1 MSGAA
6 AIEKTS
12 VNGIP
17 AIRLSAGGYAASICP
32 SMGANCFQLERGGA
46 SFLRTPPSLGVFR
59 ENPNVYGLPLLFP
72 PNRVGGGK
80 YLFQGR
86 EYRLPVNEIGRG
98 NHIHG
103 FLSSAEFSLLGT
115 ETGSAAPGGV
125 VAAGYGDAG
134 REGRDSCGATF
145 TYEATREAPYSSFS
159 HEFRVI
165 LGYSLSGGGLVQRLE
180 VENRG
185 DSDMP
190 IGLGFHAAF
199 NCPFL
204 PGTSPDEYLLRLS
217 VSEELLLDGST
228 FIPTGEVARASR
240 LVSALRGEG
249 ARPQGGAISS
259 HFRGERG
266 RPGRAVLS
274 HVPSGRSIA
283 YETDPLFAFWMVW
296 NQGGDKGFICP
307 EPQTWMVDAPNSALP
322 PEESGF
328 RALRPGASIVLR
340 STLSEIDNQRR

>member
-6 AIEKTS
+6 TMEKTS

-17 AIRLSAGGYAASICP
+17 AIRLTAEGYAASICP

-46 SFLRTPPSLGVFR
+46 SFLRTPPSFEIFR

-72 PNRVGGGK
+72 PNRVRGGK
-80 YLFQGR
+80 YRFQGR
-86 EYRLPVNEIGRG
+86 EYRLPINETGRG

-103 FLSSAEFSLLGT
+103 FLSSTEFSLLDA
-115 ETGSAAPGGV
+115 ETGVCSAAF
-125 VAAGYGDAG
+125 A
-134 REGRDSCGATF
+134 
-145 TYEATREAPYSSFS
+145 YEATREAPYSSFP
-159 HEFRVI
+159 HEFRVV
-165 LGYSLSGGGLVQRLE
+165 LSYSLSGRGLTQRLD
-180 VENRG
+180 VENRS

-204 PGTSPDEYLLRLS
+204 PRTSPDEYRLQLP
-217 VSEELLLDGST
+217 VSQELLLDGST
-228 FIPTGEVARASR
+228 FIPTGEVVDASP
-240 LVSALRGEG
+240 LISALCGEG

-259 HFRGERG
+259 HFRGDRS

-274 HVPSGRSIA
+274 HVPSGRAIA
-283 YETDPLFAFWMVW
+283 YEADPLFAFWTVW
-296 NQGGDKGFICP
+296 NQGGDKGFVCP
-307 EPQTWMVDAPNSALP
+307 EPQTWMIDAPNSALP

-328 RALRPGASIVLR
+328 RALRPGESIVLK
-340 STLSEIDNQRR
+340 STLSEIETARR

>member
-6 AIEKTS
+6 RIEKTS

-17 AIRLSAGGYAASICP
+17 AIRLSAAGYTASICP
-32 SMGANCFQLERGGA
+32 SMGANCSQLERGGA
-46 SFLRTPPSLGVFR
+46 SFLRTPPSFEVFR

-72 PNRVGGGK
+72 PNRVRGGK
-80 YLFQGR
+80 YRFQGR
-86 EYRLPVNEIGRG
+86 EYRLPVNEIERG

-103 FLSSAEFSLLGT
+103 FLSSAEFSLLGA
-115 ETGSAAPGGV
+115 ETGCAVAGGGDGSGTAASDSCSAAF
-125 VAAGYGDAG
+125 A
-134 REGRDSCGATF
+134 
-145 TYEATREAPYSSFS
+145 YEATREAPYSSFP
-159 HEFRVI
+159 HEFRVV
-165 LGYSLSGGGLVQRLE
+165 LSYSLDGRGLTQRLE
-180 VENRG
+180 VENRS

-204 PGTSPDEYLLRLS
+204 PRTSPDEYRLQLP

-228 FIPTGEVARASR
+228 FIPTGGVVYTNPLIA
-240 LVSALRGEG
+240 ALCGEG
-249 ARPQGGAISS
+249 VRPQGSAISS

-274 HVPSGRSIA
+274 HIPSGRAIA
-283 YETDPLFAFWMVW
+283 YETDLLFAFWMVW

-322 PEESGF
+322 PDESGF
-328 RALRPGASIVLR
+328 RALRPGESIVLK
-340 STLSEIDNQRR
+340 STLSEVDVLRR

>member
-6 AIEKTS
+6 TIEKTN

-17 AIRLSAGGYAASICP
+17 AIRLHAGGYAASICP

-46 SFLRTPPSLGVFR
+46 SFLRTPPSFEVFR

-72 PNRVGGGK
+72 PNRVRGGK
-80 YLFQGR
+80 YRFQGR
-86 EYRLPVNEIGRG
+86 EYRFPLNEIERG

-103 FLSSAEFSLLGT
+103 FLSSAEFSLLSA
-115 ETGSAAPGGV
+115 ETGVATGGGT
-125 VAAGYGDAG
+125 AAGDAC
-134 REGRDSCGATF
+134 RAVF
-145 TYEATREAPYSSFS
+145 VYEATREAPYSSFP

-165 LGYSLSGGGLVQRLE
+165 LSYSLSGGGLVQRLE
-180 VENRG
+180 VENRS

-190 IGLGFHAAF
+190 IGLGFHVAF

-204 PGTSPDEYLLRLS
+204 PRTSPDEYRLQLP
-217 VSEELLLDGST
+217 VSEELPLDGST
-228 FIPTGEVARASR
+228 FIPTGEVLRSSH
-240 LVSALRGEG
+240 LISALRGEG
-249 ARPQGGAISS
+249 ARPQGSAISS

-274 HVPSGRSIA
+274 HVPSGRAIA
-283 YETDPLFAFWMVW
+283 YEADPLFAFWMVW

-322 PEESGF
+322 PGESGF
-328 RALRPGASIVLR
+328 RALRPGTSIVLI
-340 STLSEIDNQRR
+340 STLSEINTL